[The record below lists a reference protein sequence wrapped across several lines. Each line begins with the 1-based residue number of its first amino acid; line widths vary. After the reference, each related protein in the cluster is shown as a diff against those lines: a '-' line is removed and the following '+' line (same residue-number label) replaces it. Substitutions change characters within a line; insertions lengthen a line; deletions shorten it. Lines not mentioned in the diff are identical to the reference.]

1 MRRVGGLCVRFV
13 RYHAGVSMPFKPW
26 VRNIS
31 PLAWVLGVSAVA
43 NIITMMAVLY
53 LAFGTPKVYVRD
65 GSNSAG
71 SPARVPVI
79 PR

>member
-1 MRRVGGLCVRFV
+1 MIPAGGDREPQDVG
-13 RYHAGVSMPFKPW
+13 
-26 VRNIS
+26 
-31 PLAWVLGVSAVA
+31 AVA
-43 NIITMMAVLY
+43 HLVDVAWQRMHWWVALMAVLY

-71 SPARVPVI
+71 SSVRVPVI